1 MIFFDDTFSFT
12 NVVLDDIIEI
22 NLRKVYINKDIRK
35 RVMKDITLM

>member
-1 MIFFDDTFSFT
+1 MILFDDTFSFT

-35 RVMKDITLM
+35 RVMKDITLI